1 MLNILLSIVCYDIWF
16 YISHVLLHKRSFYR
30 YHSEHH
36 EYPIPTFLET
46 YKGHWVEGPFQGIG
60 LVVPYFF
67 LPYSFVDIGIC
78 LFLVNLRGM
87 MRHDERCIWL
97 IGNHHL
103 LHHRYPQYNFG
114 EYWLDALCGTKY
126 PNNAEYKKGLIY
138 L

>member
-1 MLNILLSIVCYDIWF
+1 MFNILISIFFYDIWF
-16 YISHVLLHKRSFYR
+16 YISHVLLHNRFLYR

-36 EYPIPTFLET
+36 TYLTPTFLET
-46 YKGHWVEGPFQGIG
+46 YKGHWTEGPFQGIG
-60 LVVPYFF
+60 MFVPFFF
-67 LPYSFVDIGIC
+67 LPYSFVEIGIIF
-78 LFLVNLRGM
+78 FLLNLRGM

-103 LHHRYPQYNFG
+103 LHHKYPRYNFG

-126 PNNAEYKKGLIY
+126 PNNAEYKKGLLY